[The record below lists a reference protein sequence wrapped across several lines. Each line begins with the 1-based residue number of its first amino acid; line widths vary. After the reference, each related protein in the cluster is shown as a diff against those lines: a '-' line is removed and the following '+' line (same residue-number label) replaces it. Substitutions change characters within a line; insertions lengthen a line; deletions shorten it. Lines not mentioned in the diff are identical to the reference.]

1 MNENEMTAKLAEK
14 MNVTENEARE
24 ALQACDWDM
33 LDAALRLERAHG
45 EAREAY
51 STRQAP
57 GEGQGEAE
65 AKPRRTVVQ
74 NLGAVL
80 RKLIN
85 CGNRNHFEVFRKEAL
100 VLELPVTALALLLIF
115 AFWVCVP
122 LLVIGLF
129 FGCRYRFSGED
140 LGRESINKAMDKA
153 AEAADRVKEELRER
167 D

>member
-1 MNENEMTAKLAEK
+1 M
-14 MNVTENEARE
+14 
-24 ALQACDWDM
+24 
-33 LDAALRLERAHG
+33 
-45 EAREAY
+45 
-51 STRQAP
+51 
-57 GEGQGEAE
+57 
-65 AKPRRTVVQ
+65 
-74 NLGAVL
+74 L